1 MCIHREEMQ
10 RDKGR
15 GKWMEKVEMP
25 RLGKSRGRDRKLTA
39 PSGMQKSAGSLR
51 ICAELSALRSRLMV
65 RGAEGSLVEGQVS
78 PAQGEFTALS
88 LSFQFIEREGRT

>member
-39 PSGMQKSAGSLR
+39 PLGMQKSAGSLTVAWTKQLLR
-51 ICAELSALRSRLMV
+51 YSACV
-65 RGAEGSLVEGQVS
+65 
-78 PAQGEFTALS
+78 S
-88 LSFQFIEREGRT
+88 LSVVSDAW